1 MIYETNYI
9 MHYNPNH
16 DKLGR
21 FAKGTSSGFYSKS
34 TAKKL
39 NKIDKMAQKKM
50 TNRLDKKIARKLV
63 KLEDPIYDDL
73 RKKSL
78 DFTESRLSEIIP
90 DDITIADFPDTINKL
105 ETFKSDTIQMKKD
118 AIQTFNTSL
127 ARIGERNIGDGFT
140 SQQLGPKTWKEID
153 DIISSMSAN
162 YDVDISETDDLINMM
177 KNALKSVNNDKKD
190 FIRR

>member
-9 MHYNPNH
+9 MHYNKNH

-39 NKIDKMAQKKM
+39 NKIDKMAQKKKM
-50 TNRLDKKIARKLV
+50 TNRLDKKIARELV

-78 DFTESRLSEIIP
+78 DFTEPRLSEIIP

-118 AIQTFNTSL
+118 AKRIFDTSL
-127 ARIGERNIGDGFT
+127 ARIGERDIGDGFT
-140 SQQLGPKTWKEID
+140 SQQLGPKTIKEID
-153 DIISSMSAN
+153 DIISSISAN

-177 KNALKSVNNDKKD
+177 KNALKLTHK
-190 FIRR
+190 